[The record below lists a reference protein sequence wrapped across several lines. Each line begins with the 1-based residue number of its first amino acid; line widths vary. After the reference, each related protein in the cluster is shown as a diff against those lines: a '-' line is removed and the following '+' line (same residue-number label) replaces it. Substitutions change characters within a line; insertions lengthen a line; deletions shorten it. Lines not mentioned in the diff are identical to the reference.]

1 MKRPA
6 TLERSSII
14 RRRAASLAETSPYRR
29 ASAPSIEELAV
40 VEFGPYLVYEKLGDG
55 GMAHVHRAERVG
67 TTGFRKEIALK
78 RLNTEASEDPGL
90 VAAFVHEAQLAAK
103 LQHPNIAQAYELG
116 KIDNTYYIAME
127 LVPGPTLLQVLTQSR
142 KGAGAVPIPI
152 AVELLIQIADAL
164 EHVHELRD
172 DGGKSLQMIHRDV
185 SPANIIISRSGA
197 AKLIDFGIA
206 KVRSGRAATEAGYI
220 KGKTGYI
227 APEYTYGQLDHRA
240 DLFALGVVAHELLTG
255 RRLFS
260 ADNELAT
267 LQNIRKM
274 PVPPPSRHRN
284 GISAELDAIVL
295 KALERDP
302 EQRWQTAG
310 ELRAALAGEA
320 KRLGVVVCGPQ
331 IRDWVE
337 WAFQQLPRRES
348 SVERAI
354 SGLEASKSVVIELD
368 LDARLTIPV
377 RFVEA
382 ETVELPT
389 VVVSEPTP
397 RMARA
402 LTPKPRVPTAVAAP
416 PPKKKQR
423 RVRVRGRGRGRA
435 PSWRAPTRW
444 AQPQQGPSLAP
455 FVIALTLVA
464 FLVLAADQGL
474 FAFLY

>member
-6 TLERSSII
+6 TLERSATHS
-14 RRRAASLAETSPYRR
+14 RRAASLVETSPYRR
-29 ASAPSIEELAV
+29 ASAPSIDELAP

-55 GMAHVHRAERVG
+55 GMAFVHRAERVG
-67 TTGFRKEIALK
+67 TTGFRKEVALK

-90 VAAFVHEAQLAAK
+90 VGSFVHEAQLAAK
-103 LQHPNIAQAYELG
+103 LQHPNIAQVYELG

-127 LVPGPTLLQVLTQSR
+127 LVPGPTLLQVITQTR
-142 KGAGAVPIPI
+142 HAARAVPLPI

-164 EHVHELRD
+164 EHVHDLRD
-172 DGGKSLQMIHRDV
+172 DGGNSLQLIHRDV

-206 KVRSGRAATEAGYI
+206 KVRTGRAPTEAGYI

-260 ADNELAT
+260 ADSEVAT

-274 PVPPPSRHRN
+274 PVPPPSRHRTDV
-284 GISAELDAIVL
+284 SAELDAIVL
-295 KALERDP
+295 NAIERDP
-302 EQRWQTAG
+302 DQRWQTAG

-331 IRDWVE
+331 IREWVE
-337 WAFQQLPRRES
+337 WAFQQYPRRES
-348 SVERAI
+348 SVDRVI
-354 SGLEASKSVVIELD
+354 SGLEPSLSVQIEVEF
-368 LDARLTIPV
+368 DARLTTPV
-377 RFVEA
+377 ALVES
-382 ETVELPT
+382 EEEEPSTI
-389 VVVSEPTP
+389 VVAEPTP
-397 RMARA
+397 R
-402 LTPKPRVPTAVAAP
+402 L
-416 PPKKKQR
+416 
-423 RVRVRGRGRGRA
+423 VRVTTPLPEPLLQPKLRKRRA

-444 AQPQQGPSLAP
+444 MEPQERQSLAP
-455 FVIALTLVA
+455 AVVMLTLLAFMLLVA
-464 FLVLAADQGL
+464 EHLAL
-474 FAFLY
+474 F